1 MKAIQERT
9 VQPFKGTISWKKFK
23 ILLFFLYLTISDV
36 SYCNVAILI
45 YYLFRFCS
53 NASHITSSKRLKC
66 VSLSGSPVI
75 AWQIISSQHQC
86 LTWPNLPDQTR
97 CVSECA
103 GVAWCWNKGASA
115 NLPGHVGFLCGVCT
129 IKKTKTKQ
137 NYETPR
143 KCKQK
148 QKQAQGLTTC
158 YYKIW
163 ICCNNKTIES
173 LICNCSFSVFLF
185 CFWYSWHLDVKIYLT
200 VRILLELISTVKHN
214 AMKWS
219 ELPTWIR

>member
-1 MKAIQERT
+1 MM
-9 VQPFKGTISWKKFK
+9 
-23 ILLFFLYLTISDV
+23 
-36 SYCNVAILI
+36 
-45 YYLFRFCS
+45 
-53 NASHITSSKRLKC
+53 LKQGGLRKPPWTC
-66 VSLSGSPVI
+66 GLSL
-75 AWQIISSQHQC
+75 W
-86 LTWPNLPDQTR
+86 
-97 CVSECA
+97 
-103 GVAWCWNKGASA
+103 GVHN
-115 NLPGHVGFLCGVCT
+115 
-129 IKKTKTKQ
+129 KKTKTKQ

-173 LICNCSFSVFLF
+173 LICNCSFFVFMFSL
-185 CFWYSWHLDVKIYLT
+185 CYSWHLDVKIYLT

-219 ELPTWIR
+219 ELPT

>member
-1 MKAIQERT
+1 ME
-9 VQPFKGTISWKKFK
+9 KKKKKSKFCF
-23 ILLFFLYLTISDV
+23 FFLYLTIFDD
-36 SYCNVAILI
+36 SYYNVAILR
-45 YYLFRFCS
+45 YYLFRFFS
-53 NASHITSSKRLKC
+53 DASHITSSKRWKC

-75 AWQIISSQHQC
+75 AWQIVSSQHQC

-103 GVAWCWNKGASA
+103 GAAWCWNKEASA
-115 NLPGHVGFLCGVCT
+115 NLPGLAGFLCGVYT

-158 YYKIW
+158 YYKIL
-163 ICCNNKTIES
+163 ICCNNKLMKVSPVI
-173 LICNCSFSVFLF
+173 VHFLF
-185 CFWYSWHLDVKIYLT
+185 LCFVYVT
-200 VRILLELISTVKHN
+200 VGTSMLKSI
-214 AMKWS
+214 WQ
-219 ELPTWIR
+219 